1 MKIVSVCGNGC
12 GTSLLLRMTIE
23 TALQRLNLQ
32 AEVEHTD
39 LNSAASMDCDFLMAA
54 ADLECMLQNL
64 NRRYAVVGNVLD
76 ADEVARAIQGMI

>member
-1 MKIVSVCGNGC
+1 MKIISVCGNGC

-23 TALQRLNLQ
+23 TALQNLNLQ

-54 ADLECMLQNL
+54 ADLEFMLQGL
-64 NRRYAVVGNVLD
+64 DRPYAVVSNVLD
-76 ADEVARAIQGMI
+76 AAEVAQAIQRMI